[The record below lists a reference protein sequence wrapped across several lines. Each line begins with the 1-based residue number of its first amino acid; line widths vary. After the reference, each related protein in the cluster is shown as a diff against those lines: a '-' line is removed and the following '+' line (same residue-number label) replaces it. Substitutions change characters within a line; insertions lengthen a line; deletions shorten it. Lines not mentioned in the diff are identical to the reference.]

1 MASIRWLR
9 EGIRPAKKIGVS
21 IGIDLGTTN
30 SSAAFYDPR
39 SEAVRVIPVSMG
51 MTPHRM
57 PSVVAFDG
65 ERDRILYGDDA
76 EQFSLR
82 FPDYVVREFKRDM
95 PSASSTVYR
104 IGTGERVRTETPI
117 SLSSMMLTELR
128 RQVLRVLTDEFG
140 DGFKIKNVVVTVP
153 ANYPEEAQQ
162 ATKRAAETAGFIN
175 VSLLSEP
182 EAAALTYSDLTTLRT
197 GAQILIFDFGGGTLD
212 CCLLR
217 RDHDGRLQVS
227 HANGD
232 PNLGGKDF
240 DEALISWLSD
250 RVAEKSALPR
260 ENGRF
265 DVFGDGDIGISL
277 SKRKLW
283 REEIRNRAVEAKI
296 YLSLTESYEIAIDRF
311 SLVDYNLSP
320 LLVEEIITRDDFD
333 RLTRAYLDR
342 ALEVFDAT
350 IREAGLEPDA
360 IDRVIMVGGSS
371 NIPAVSEAIRARTGL
386 DPVRTIDPVTA
397 VAQGAAIWARRI
409 SIDDSDIKPGLVMV
423 SNHNFGVRIGFGQ
436 LEILIPKNRELPV
449 ETEPRTYRPA
459 TNTATNVDVP
469 LYQFSEE
476 LVTRSGSAPVTVTPD
491 DIERGR
497 AYEIGRV
504 QVDGLS
510 GANRFIDVK
519 FTMDRNRILHVTV
532 KRQSDSH
539 EFVVDISR

>member
-51 MTPHRM
+51 LMPSRM

-65 ERDRILYGDDA
+65 ERDRILYGDEA

-95 PSASSTVYR
+95 PASSSKVYR
-104 IGTGERVRTETPI
+104 IGTGERVRTETPV

-128 RQVLRVLTDEFG
+128 EQVLRVLTDEFG
-140 DGFKIKNVVVTVP
+140 SGFKIKNVVVTVP
-153 ANYPEEAQQ
+153 ANYPEEALQ
-162 ATKRAAETAGFIN
+162 ATKRAAETAEFIN

-182 EAAALTYSDLTTLRT
+182 EAAALTYSEMTTHRT
-197 GAQILIFDFGGGTLD
+197 GAQILVFDFGGGTLD

-217 RDHDGRLQVS
+217 RNDDGRLQVS

-240 DEALISWLSD
+240 DEALIRWVAD
-250 RVAEKSALPR
+250 RVANKSALPLP
-260 ENGRF
+260 GVF
-265 DVFGDGDIGISL
+265 DVLGTGDIGISIAR
-277 SKRKLW
+277 RKKW
-283 REEIRNRAVEAKI
+283 RQEIRNRSVDAKI
-296 YLSLTESYEIAIDRF
+296 SLSMATSFEIVFDSS
-311 SLVDYNLSP
+311 SLVDYDGTP

-333 RLTRAYLDR
+333 RLTRSHLNR

-371 NIPAVSEAIRARTGL
+371 NIPAVSEALRARTGL
-386 DPVRTIDPVTA
+386 DPVRTIDPLTA
-397 VAQGAAIWARRI
+397 VAQGATIWARRI
-409 SIDDSDIKPGLVMV
+409 SIETATTDDGLVMV

-436 LEILIPKNRELPV
+436 LEVLIPKNRELPV

-459 TNTATNVDVP
+459 TDRATNVVVP

-476 LVTRSGSAPVTVTPD
+476 LVTRSGSGPISVNAD

-532 KRQSDSH
+532 KRQSDGH

>member
-39 SEAVRVIPVSMG
+39 SNTVRVIPVSMG
-51 MTPHRM
+51 LTPSRM
-57 PSVVAFDG
+57 PSVVAFDE

-76 EQFSLR
+76 EQFSFR

-95 PSASSTVYR
+95 PSASSKIYR
-104 IGTGERVRTETPI
+104 IGTGERVRTETPVT
-117 SLSSMMLTELR
+117 LSSMMLTELR

-140 DGFKIKNVVVTVP
+140 DGIKIENVVVTVP

-162 ATKRAAETAGFIN
+162 ATKRAAETAGFTD

-182 EAAALTYSDLTTLRT
+182 EAAALTYSEMTTLRT
-197 GAQILIFDFGGGTLD
+197 GAQILVFDFGGGTLD

-217 RDHDGRLQVS
+217 RDHGGRLHVS

-240 DEALISWLSD
+240 DEALIRWVAD
-250 RVAEKSALPR
+250 RVAIKSALPPP
-260 ENGRF
+260 GVF
-265 DVFGDGDIGISL
+265 DVLGTGDIGISIAR
-277 SKRKLW
+277 RKKW
-283 REEIRNRAVEAKI
+283 RQEIRNRSVDAKI
-296 YLSLTESYEIAIDRF
+296 SLSMATSFEIVFDNS
-311 SLVDYNLSP
+311 SLVDYDGTP
-320 LLVEEIITRDDFD
+320 LLVEDSITRADFEH
-333 RLTRAYLDR
+333 LTRSHVDR
-342 ALEVFDAT
+342 ALAVFDAT

-371 NIPAVSEAIRARTGL
+371 NIPTVGEAIRARTGL
-386 DPVRTIDPVTA
+386 DPVRTIDPLTA
-397 VAQGAAIWARRI
+397 VAQGAAIWAERI
-409 SIDDSDIKPGLVMV
+409 SRDRIGRGTGEGLVMV

-459 TNTATNVDVP
+459 TDGATNVDVP

-476 LVTRSGSAPVTVTPD
+476 LVTRSGTGPVTVTHD

-519 FTMDRNRILHVTV
+519 FTMDRNRIG
-532 KRQSDSH
+532 
-539 EFVVDISR
+539 